1 MSAAVQ
7 AVDDI
12 LPHGAVSSF
21 FLHSIY
27 SVKYIDILPTRRN
40 SMARTSTDRT
50 PPRTAR
56 EQSLARKISALKRLS
71 SDARARQVMDVVD
84 AFRRLRGSI
93 VRFIRMVSA
102 AHAGAMP
109 EEALSALGFRELLAM
124 LERDARAARFTRL
137 PDLERAIGHARDLE
151 RTRDDVFSDSFSND
165 PVAMR
170 DAVAAL
176 ERVDVLFVGLC
187 VESVM
192 ARHAP
197 PSRPALPTAPAVL
210 PSTGRSTVPC

>member
-1 MSAAVQ
+1 
-7 AVDDI
+7 
-12 LPHGAVSSF
+12 
-21 FLHSIY
+21 
-27 SVKYIDILPTRRN
+27 
-40 SMARTSTDRT
+40 MARTSTDRT

-56 EQSLARKISALKRLS
+56 EQTLARKISALKPLS
-71 SDARARQVMDVVD
+71 SDTRARQVTDVVD

-93 VRFIRMVSA
+93 VRFIRMLST
-102 AHAGAMP
+102 AHTGAMP
-109 EEALSALGFRELLAM
+109 DEALSAMGFRELLAT
-124 LERDARAARFTRL
+124 LERDARDARFTRL
-137 PDLERAIGHARDLE
+137 PDLERAIGHARGLE

-165 PVAMR
+165 PAAMR

-197 PSRPALPTAPAVL
+197 ASLPLSPAAPAALPQPCRPAL
-210 PSTGRSTVPC
+210 SC

>member
-1 MSAAVQ
+1 
-7 AVDDI
+7 
-12 LPHGAVSSF
+12 
-21 FLHSIY
+21 
-27 SVKYIDILPTRRN
+27 
-40 SMARTSTDRT
+40 MARTSTDRA

-56 EQSLARKISALKRLS
+56 EQPIARKIRALKPLS
-71 SDARARQVMDVVD
+71 SDARAQQVTDVVD

-93 VRFIRMVSA
+93 VRFIRMLSS
-102 AHAGAMP
+102 AHADAMP
-109 EEALSALGFRELLAM
+109 DEALSALGFRELLAT
-124 LERDARAARFTRL
+124 LEHEARAARFTRL
-137 PDLERAIGHARDLE
+137 PDLERAIGQARGLE

-165 PVAMR
+165 PAAMR

-197 PSRPALPTAPAVL
+197 PSLPVSPAAPAALPQTD
-210 PSTGRSTVPC
+210 RSTALC